1 MAQIIVNFSI
11 NEDVKSKM
19 ESACKEMGLSLS
31 TAFNIFAVKVGNERR
46 IPF

>member
-1 MAQIIVNFSI
+1 MAQVIVNFSI

-31 TAFNIFAVKVGNERR
+31 TDFIKDKPSCKGYIEEF
-46 IPF
+46 F